1 MTRNAAGG
9 PGGTRSRPPGS
20 DVFVLAGDE
29 VEEAA

>member
-1 MTRNAAGG
+1 MTRNSTGG

-29 VEEAA
+29 EAE

>member
-1 MTRNAAGG
+1 MTREPMGG

-29 VEEAA
+29 VSE